1 MHLYWLFLLVATA
14 TVCSPGPGVV
24 MTLSNALRYDRLST
38 LGGILGIAT
47 STLIVAGVSATSLG
61 VLLATSAQAFT
72 ILKFL
77 GAGYLIYLGIRLW
90 RAPALVFADAQTRA
104 GGFGRCFRDAFVMQ
118 LTNPKAVF
126 FFLSV
131 LPQFM
136 DPGRNYALQFSALV
150 MTYATLVVIVH
161 CGYAL
166 CARRAQGWLSSERG
180 GKLVNRMAASMFMAF
195 GGVLATAH
203 R

>member
-1 MHLYWLFLLVATA
+1 MQLYGLFVLVATA

-47 STLIVAGVSATSLG
+47 GTLLIAGVSATSLG
-61 VLLATSAQAFT
+61 VLLATSARAFT
-72 ILKFL
+72 VLKFV
-77 GAGYLIYLGIRLW
+77 GAGYLIYLGVRLW
-90 RAPALVFADAQTRA
+90 RAPALALATSQSRP
-104 GGFGRCFRDAFVMQ
+104 GGFARCFRDAFSMQ

-136 DPGRNYALQFSALV
+136 DPGLSYAFQFLALV
-150 MTYATLVVIVH
+150 MTYAVLVVVIH
-161 CGYAL
+161 CGYAA
-166 CARRAQGWLSSERG
+166 CARRAQRWLASERG
-180 GKLVNRMAASMFMAF
+180 GRLVNRIAAGMFMAF
-195 GGVLATAH
+195 GGLLATAH

>member
-1 MHLYWLFLLVATA
+1 MKLYWLFLLVAAA

-47 STLIVAGVSATSLG
+47 GTLLIAGVSATSLG
-61 VLLATSAQAFT
+61 VLLAASARAFT
-72 ILKFL
+72 VLKLL

-90 RAPALVFADAQTRA
+90 RAPALELTTGKAPG
-104 GGFGRCFRDAFVMQ
+104 GGFARCFRVAFSMQ

-136 DPGRNYALQFSALV
+136 APTLSYSLQFMALV
-150 MTYATLVVIVH
+150 MTYATLVVVIH

-166 CARRAQGWLSSERG
+166 CARRAQRWLVSDRG
-180 GKLVNRMAASMFMAF
+180 GRLVNRIAAGMFMAF
-195 GGVLATAH
+195 GGLLATAH